1 MKFKPLF
8 LYIIGVVLLV
18 FGNRE
23 LWDEL
28 QEARELK
35 EKQQALAEAN
45 NKVKKEIFETQKL
58 QYDSINKKWNNP
70 EYYFQVIN
78 AGSPNFKALKKKGN
92 TKVETNTDEDAS
104 DSQ

>member
-1 MKFKPLF
+1 MKIKPLF
-8 LYIIGVVLLV
+8 LYLTGVVLLV

-35 EKQQALAEAN
+35 EKQQALAEAGN
-45 NKVKKEIFETQKL
+45 EVKKEIFETQKL
-58 QYDSINKKWNNP
+58 QYDSITKKWNNP
-70 EYYFQVIN
+70 EYYFQVVN
-78 AGSPNFKALKKKGN
+78 AGNPNFKALKKKGN